1 MSFNVLQALPAKV
14 LWIAIEV
21 CKTSTPSSN
30 LGAAFFNFYSN
41 KFFVS
46 DDRVLSIDG
55 EGTRVYASGFAVAV
69 YAVVKLIHGDRSG
82 RVG

>member
-1 MSFNVLQALPAKV
+1 
-14 LWIAIEV
+14 
-21 CKTSTPSSN
+21 
-30 LGAAFFNFYSN
+30 
-41 KFFVS
+41 
-46 DDRVLSIDG
+46 LSIDG